1 MKRRTDIRNVAI
13 IAHVDHGKTTLVDQ
27 LLRQSGT
34 FRENQQ
40 IAERVMDSNDLERER
55 GITILA
61 KNTSIRYK
69 GAKINIVDTPGHADF
84 GGEVERIMT
93 MVDGVLL
100 LVDAF
105 DGPMPQTK
113 FVLKK
118 ALASN
123 CTPIVVINKIDRPGA
138 RPHEVLDEVFNL
150 FLELNANDEQ
160 LDFATIYASAKMGFA
175 QYEIDQANSDMVPLF
190 DTILERIPS
199 PPGEREAAFQMLV
212 ANIDYSDYLGRIAI
226 GRIQRGEIKTGQNV
240 AVMKKDGTR
249 YNSRVVK
256 LFAYEGLKRT
266 ETESAYSGEIVAMAG
281 MEEIQIGETI
291 ADYNNPEALEPIHV
305 DEPTIAMNFIVNN
318 SPFAGQDGKFVTSRH
333 LRERLYKELL
343 SNLALRVE
351 DTESM
356 DTFKVSGRGEL
367 HLCILIE
374 NMRREGFEFQVS
386 RPEVIMKRVD
396 GQLLE
401 PMEYLIID
409 VPEEYMGVVIEKLGK
424 RKAEMKNL
432 IHLDNKQ
439 VKIEFVIPA
448 RGLIGYRGEFLT
460 DTRGTGVLNHIF
472 HDYAPYKG
480 DIGGRLNG
488 VLISME
494 QTETVAYALFGLQ
507 ERGELIVD
515 PQTPVY
521 EGMIIGKHS
530 RENDLVV
537 NVGKGKKLTNMRA
550 SGSDDAV
557 RLEPVR
563 PMSLEDYIEFIN
575 DDELVEIT
583 PKTFRLRK
591 KVLKESD
598 RRREERKKK
607 D

>member
-1 MKRRTDIRNVAI
+1 
-13 IAHVDHGKTTLVDQ
+13 
-27 LLRQSGT
+27 
-34 FRENQQ
+34 
-40 IAERVMDSNDLERER
+40 
-55 GITILA
+55 
-61 KNTSIRYK
+61 
-69 GAKINIVDTPGHADF
+69 
-84 GGEVERIMT
+84 
-93 MVDGVLL
+93 
-100 LVDAF
+100 
-105 DGPMPQTK
+105 
-113 FVLKK
+113 
-118 ALASN
+118 
-123 CTPIVVINKIDRPGA
+123 DRPGA